1 MIYPNF
7 LNKGDKIGITALSAG
22 VGKKLTDYLNSIEI
36 LSKEYSIVETKNVR
50 NNALVSANP
59 LTRAYELDEL
69 VTNKDIK
76 MIICAAGGDGQIE
89 TLPYINYMHIKENPK
104 WLMGASDPTN
114 LLFPVTTMLDIATIY
129 GFNGGSYYGE
139 ISEEANL
146 NILKGNLV
154 TQHSFKQYQSFIDEI
169 TGNEIYHDVYYK
181 HTANLD
187 LSGRI
192 IGGCIDCIAK
202 IIGTK
207 YDYVNDF
214 VERYKDDGI
223 IWYFDNF
230 ALSAFDMYLTL
241 LQFKNAGYFKYTKAV
256 LFGRIAFP
264 NTENSEYIK
273 DYEDAYKKAL
283 EDIPYV
289 SEMDIGHTRPTFTII
304 NGSIVNIKA
313 KENKGEISFKLI

>member
-7 LNKGDKIGITALSAG
+7 LNKDDKIGITALSAG
-22 VGKKLTDYLNSIEI
+22 VGKKLDDYLNSINI
-36 LSKEYSIVETKNVR
+36 LSKDYSIIETKNVR

-59 LTRAYELDEL
+59 LTRANELDEL

-89 TLPYINYMHIKENPK
+89 TLPYINYTHIKENPK
-104 WLMGASDPTN
+104 WIMGASDPTN

-139 ISEEANL
+139 ISEEANS

-154 TQHSFKQYQSFIDEI
+154 VQHSFKQYQSFIDEI
-169 TGNEIYHDVYYK
+169 KGNDIYHEVYYK
-181 HTANLD
+181 HDKD
-187 LSGRI
+187 LVISGRI

-207 YDYVNDF
+207 YDHVNEF
-214 VERYKDDGI
+214 IERYKKDGI

-241 LQFKNAGYFKYTKAV
+241 LQFKNAGYFKYTKAI

-273 DYEDAYKKAL
+273 DYEVAYKKAL

-304 NGSIVNIKA
+304 NGSIADIKV
-313 KENKGEISFKLI
+313 KDHKGEISFKLI

>member
-7 LNKGDKIGITALSAG
+7 LKKNDTIGISALSAG
-22 VGKKLTDYLNSIEI
+22 VGKKLDDYQKSLDILAKYYKIKETNS
-36 LSKEYSIVETKNVR
+36 VR
-50 NNALVSANP
+50 NNALVSNVASI
-59 LTRAYELDEL
+59 RAKELDEL
-69 VTNKDIK
+69 VLDEEVK
-76 MIICAAGGDGQIE
+76 MIMCAAGGDGQIE
-89 TLPYINYMHIKENPK
+89 TLPYINYEHIKKHPK

-146 NILKGNLV
+146 SILSGNII
-154 TQHSFKQYQSFIDEI
+154 KQFSYPKYKSFIDAI
-169 TGNEIYHDVYYK
+169 KGNEKYHNVYYK
-181 HTANLD
+181 GEIETR
-187 LSGRI
+187 GRI

-207 YDYVNDF
+207 YDYVNSFIDKYQ
-214 VERYKDDGI
+214 EDGI

-241 LQFKNAGYFKYTKAV
+241 LQFKNAGYFRKTKAI
-256 LFGRIAFP
+256 LFGRIAFA

-273 DYEDAYKKAL
+273 DYNEAYKKAL
-283 EDIPYV
+283 DDIPYI

-304 NGSIVNIKA
+304 NGSIANIKI
-313 KENKGEISFKLI
+313 KDGQGEISQELI